1 MPRKSVQNVS
11 VTCGETE
18 GHTSNT
24 RTFQHF
30 LSSRTQKV
38 LLFFI
43 YRPNQRFKNGPKEL
57 CSSAVYLVTLSA
69 PQDQPVTIARES

>member
-1 MPRKSVQNVS
+1 LF
-11 VTCGETE
+11 VTCGQTE

-24 RTFQHF
+24 RTFLTF

-57 CSSAVYLVTLSA
+57 CSSAVYLVTASA
-69 PQDQPVTIARES
+69 PQDQPVTIAWQ